1 MEKINTGSQAEVKLL
16 KFGETLT
23 DNADGN
29 PEPSLVENSTMAC
42 VETRQ
47 GVCIKCNN
55 VIINKRK
62 GLKFC
67 SVKCRN
73 AYNAYQWCL
82 RKDKFVKPGVGS
94 GGNQEGTNNHQ
105 YKTGIGT
112 YSKKGFANLP
122 NVCNRCKSLEKL
134 LVHHM
139 DEDRSNNELHNLEI
153 LCKGCHQKHHET
165 RDFLGRYA
173 KG

>member
-1 MEKINTGSQAEVKLL
+1 MNSQAEVKLL
-16 KFGETLT
+16 KLGETLT

-29 PEPSLVENSTMAC
+29 PEPSNSENSEWAC

-55 VIINKRK
+55 VITNKRK

-67 SVKCRN
+67 SPRCRN
-73 AYNAYQWCL
+73 AYNTYQYCL
-82 RKDKFVKPGVGS
+82 RKGKFKKPGGGS
-94 GGNQEGTNNHQ
+94 GGNQEGENNHM

-112 YSKKGFANLP
+112 YSKKGFTNLP
-122 NVCNRCKSLEKL
+122 NICNRCQSKENL
-134 LVHHM
+134 LIHHK
-139 DEDRSNNELHNLEI
+139 DENRSNNELCNLEI
-153 LCKGCHQKHHET
+153 LCKRCHQKHHET
-165 RDFLGRYA
+165 RDTLGRYT

>member
-1 MEKINTGSQAEVKLL
+1 MENINKKSQAEVKLL
-16 KFGETLT
+16 KVGETLT

-29 PEPSLVENSTMAC
+29 PEPSTTTSVVEAC

-55 VIINKRK
+55 VITKKRK

-67 SVKCRN
+67 SPKCRS

-82 RKDKFVKPGVGS
+82 RKGKFKKPGVGS
-94 GGNQEGTNNHQ
+94 GGNQEGQNNHM
-105 YKTGIGT
+105 YKTGIGS

-122 NVCNRCKSLEKL
+122 NICNKCQSLENL
-134 LVHHM
+134 LVHHK
-139 DEDRSNNELHNLEI
+139 DENRSNNELDNLEI
-153 LCKGCHQKHHET
+153 LCKRCHQKHHET
-165 RDFLGRYA
+165 RDKLGRYA

>member
-1 MEKINTGSQAEVKLL
+1 MEIINNESQAEIKLL
-16 KFGETLT
+16 KFGEPLT

-55 VIINKRK
+55 VITNKRK
-62 GLKFC
+62 RLKFC
-67 SVKCRN
+67 SPKCRN

-82 RKDKFVKPGVGS
+82 RKSKFEKPGVGS
-94 GGNQEGTNNHQ
+94 GGNQKGEKNHM
-105 YKTGIGT
+105 YKTGIGS
-112 YSKKGFANLP
+112 YSKKGFTNLP
-122 NVCNRCKSLEKL
+122 NVCNRCGDLEKL
-134 LVHHM
+134 LVHHK
-139 DEDRSNNELHNLEI
+139 DENRSNNELDNLEI
-153 LCKGCHQKHHET
+153 LCKRCHQEHHSA
-165 RDFLGRYA
+165 RDISGKYT